1 MPPAP
6 YYGVEVI
13 ETGPGSATVRI
24 QPVATAFLIGTA
36 PIDDV
41 HGTVEERANY
51 IQKPIIIKTRE
62 EAAAAFGAH
71 KTGFTIPSALD
82 AIFDQAGPKGVGEI
96 EVVNVYDPVVHTGGV
111 GDVTNVD
118 IIGAFSPSGQPS
130 GLKLAYDSYQ
140 RFGRFSKILLAPG
153 FTGLTGIRAELE
165 TICNRIRA
173 RAILDTPTGVTPQ
186 QVREARGPSGSF
198 DLQFSNRRLVPVWPH
213 MRVADTANAGQT
225 RLDPYSAR
233 FAGVWLKSIMEYGY
247 HHSPSN
253 RPILG
258 IEDSETPVLYIPGDA
273 TSDVQGLRDAGIVT
287 VEERWGKGPHVS
299 GNRSSAWPTDTD
311 MRNFLHV
318 QLTEDVLDEGVIAFL
333 DQFKDRNGNPARIE
347 FIEDGIND
355 WLKSLMIGDDPIL
368 SGGQFRFD
376 RTRTT
381 NASVAQG
388 QYYWRLTYAP
398 IGVMERI
405 TVDRNI
411 DLNLLGNALQLA
423 A

>member
-1 MPPAP
+1 MNSP
-6 YYGVEVI
+6 YYGVEVT
-13 ETGPGSATVRI
+13 ETGPGSSTVRT

-41 HGTVEERANY
+41 HSTAQEQAPY
-51 IQKPIIIKTRE
+51 INKSVIIKTRE

-82 AIFDQAGPKGVGEI
+82 AIFDQAGTKGVGEI
-96 EVVNVYDPVVHTGGV
+96 EVVNVYDPAVHTGGV
-111 GDVTNVD
+111 GDVNNTH
-118 IIGAFSPSGQPS
+118 IIGAFSASGVPS

-140 RFGRFSKILLAPG
+140 RFGRFCKILLAPG
-153 FTGLTGIRAELE
+153 FTGLTGVRAELE
-165 TICNRIRA
+165 TICARIRA
-173 RAILDTPTGVTPQ
+173 RAPLDTPTGVTAQ

-213 MRVADTANAGQT
+213 MVVADTANAGQT

-233 FAGVWLKSIMEYGY
+233 FAGVWLRTIMENGH

-253 RPILG
+253 RPIYG
-258 IEDSETPVLYIPGDA
+258 IEESETPVLYIPGDA
-273 TSDVQGLRDAGIVT
+273 TSDVQGLRDSGIVT

-299 GNRSSAWPTDTD
+299 GNRSSAWPTYSD

-318 QLTEDVLDEGVIAFL
+318 QLIEDVLDEGVIAFL
-333 DQFKDRNGNPARIE
+333 DQHKDRNGNLARIE
-347 FIEDGIND
+347 FIEEQIND
-355 WLKSLMIGDDPIL
+355 WLKSLMIGDDPVL

-376 RTRTT
+376 RTKTT
-381 NASVAQG
+381 STTVAQG

-398 IGVMERI
+398 VGVMERI

>member
-1 MPPAP
+1 MFGP

-13 ETGPGSATVRI
+13 ETGSGSSTVRT
-24 QPVATAFLIGTA
+24 QPVATVFLVGTA
-36 PIDDV
+36 PIDAV
-41 HGTVEERANY
+41 HATAQEQADY
-51 IQKPIIIKTRE
+51 INQSVIIKTRE
-62 EAAAAFGAH
+62 EAAAAFGVH
-71 KTGFTIPSALD
+71 TTGFTIPSALD
-82 AIFDQAGPKGVGEI
+82 AIFDQAGTAGVGEV
-96 EVVNVYDPVVHTGGV
+96 EVVNVYDPAVHTGGV

-118 IIGAFSPSGQPS
+118 IIGAFSVSGKPS

-140 RFGRFSKILLAPG
+140 RFGRFAKILLTPG
-153 FTGLTGIRAELE
+153 FTGLTGVRAELE
-165 TICNRIRA
+165 TICARIRA
-173 RAILDTPTGVTPQ
+173 RAILDTPTGVTAQ

-213 MRVADTANAGQT
+213 MVVADTANPGQT

-233 FAGVWLKSIMEYGY
+233 FAGVWLRTIMQDGY

-253 RPILG
+253 RPVYG

-273 TSDVQGLRDAGIVT
+273 TSDVQGLRDAGFVT
-287 VEERWGKGPHVS
+287 VEERWGKGPQVS

-318 QLTEDVLDEGVIAFL
+318 QLIEDVLDEGVIAFL
-333 DQFKDRNGNPARIE
+333 DQHKDRNGNPARIE
-347 FIEDGIND
+347 FIEEQIND
-355 WLKSLMIGDDPIL
+355 WLKSLMTGDDPVL

-381 NASVAQG
+381 SMSVAQG

-398 IGVMERI
+398 VGVMERI

-411 DLNLLGNALQLA
+411 DLNLLGNALGLA